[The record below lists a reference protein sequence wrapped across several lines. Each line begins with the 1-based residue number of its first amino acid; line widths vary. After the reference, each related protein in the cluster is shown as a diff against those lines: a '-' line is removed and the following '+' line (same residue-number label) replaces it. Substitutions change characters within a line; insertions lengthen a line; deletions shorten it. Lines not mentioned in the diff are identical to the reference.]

1 MRSRIATDLHDH
13 IGASLTQIAVLSE
26 VAQAQGKNGNGASA
40 DPLTKIS
47 AVSNELVGIMSDI
60 VWSINPTKDHL
71 SDLTQ
76 RMRRFASDV
85 LAAKGIAF
93 QFHEPGASNEIIV
106 NTNLRRE
113 VFLIFKESV
122 NNVVKHSGAKQVK
135 IELDISEVNL
145 TLKISDDGRGFLDNR
160 QSAAEIQSNN
170 SGGNGVLSIK
180 RRAREM
186 NGSLDII
193 SGVGKGTTI
202 ILNLPL
208 GQNSMP

>member
-1 MRSRIATDLHDH
+1 LSPIWLRWWFVLLSALLIGAIIILLYRYRTARLREANTALKNARFAEAALSRSREERLVELEGVRSRIATDLHDH

-93 QFHEPGASNEIIV
+93 NFTRPARVMKSSSISICAAKFSLSLKNPSTTSSNI
-106 NTNLRRE
+106 RAQSR
-113 VFLIFKESV
+113 
-122 NNVVKHSGAKQVK
+122 
-135 IELDISEVNL
+135 
-145 TLKISDDGRGFLDNR
+145 LK
-160 QSAAEIQSNN
+160 SNWTFP
-170 SGGNGVLSIK
+170 
-180 RRAREM
+180 R
-186 NGSLDII
+186 
-193 SGVGKGTTI
+193 
-202 ILNLPL
+202 
-208 GQNSMP
+208 